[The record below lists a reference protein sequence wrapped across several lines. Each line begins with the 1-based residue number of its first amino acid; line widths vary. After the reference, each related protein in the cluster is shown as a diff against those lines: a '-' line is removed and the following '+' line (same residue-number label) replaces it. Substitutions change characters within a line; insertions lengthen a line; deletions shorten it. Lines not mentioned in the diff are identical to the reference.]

1 MLHNLQSSSV
11 LTDTQEQEGI
21 ANLQWYIRGMLCVL
35 IAKSVRFH
43 CLLKKH
49 VETFSYGITNK
60 VVTNVTDAFHDNNR

>member
-21 ANLQWYIRGMLCVL
+21 ANLQWYIGGMLYVL

-43 CLLKKH
+43 CFSKRH
-49 VETFSYGITNK
+49 AETYSYDITNK
-60 VVTNVTDAFHDNNR
+60 VVTKVTDAFHDNNR